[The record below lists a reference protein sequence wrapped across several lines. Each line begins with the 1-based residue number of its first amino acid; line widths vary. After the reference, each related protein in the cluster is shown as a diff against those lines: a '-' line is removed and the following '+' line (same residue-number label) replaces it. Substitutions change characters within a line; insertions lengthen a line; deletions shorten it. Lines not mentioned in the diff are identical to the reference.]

1 MSEISDEADDIL
13 NCQEVSEHFLFS
25 SFFAIYLPSSDKKK
39 NTTDLHNLKDELQI
53 SVLTASN
60 ETNVEISYSSP
71 RYNTD
76 KDLDLDKD
84 LCIELDGQNFKPD
97 YEFVRI

>member
-13 NCQEVSEHFLFS
+13 NCQEVSEQFYYIFYLFTK
-25 SFFAIYLPSSDKKK
+25 FRKTI
-39 NTTDLHNLKDELQI
+39 DLHNLKDELQM
-53 SVLTASN
+53 SVLTASH
-60 ETNVEISYSSP
+60 ETNVAISYSSP
-71 RYNTD
+71 RHNSVDNSD
-76 KDLDLDKD
+76 KDLDLDID